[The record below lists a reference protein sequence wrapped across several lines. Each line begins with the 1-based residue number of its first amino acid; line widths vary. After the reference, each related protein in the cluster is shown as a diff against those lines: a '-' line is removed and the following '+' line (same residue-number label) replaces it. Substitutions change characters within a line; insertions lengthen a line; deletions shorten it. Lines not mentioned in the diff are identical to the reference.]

1 MIKSRLLQIC
11 NSAGFKGLQNK
22 PGMLA
27 AVLSSQW
34 SCEQRGHG
42 RHGGFLAKF
51 SMLITVNRKKP
62 SAHSSALQNIPGFVH
77 HGLDW
82 VGSNHRRAVFL
93 VGDVWECPDWFYV
106 KLTQV
111 GVIREAGPMIE
122 KMLHMIWLWTS
133 L

>member
-1 MIKSRLLQIC
+1 MIKSLLLQIC

-22 PGMLA
+22 WGMLA
-27 AVLSSQW
+27 AVLSSKW

-51 SMLITVNRKKP
+51 SMLITVNRESTP
-62 SAHSSALQNIPGFVH
+62 AHSSALQNIPGFIH
-77 HGLDW
+77 NGLDW

-93 VGDVWECPDWFYV
+93 TSDVWECPDWFYV

-111 GVIREAGPMIE
+111 GVIREKGPSIE
-122 KMLHMIWLWTS
+122 KMLHKIWLWAS